1 MEIALTARGLDI
13 TDRFREYAA
22 EKAEKVAALAAK
34 AIALQIKVTR
44 HAVGR
49 GGSAGDDRVEL
60 TLVGPGPL
68 VRAEAGAADKYA
80 AFDLAYGRLLERVRE
95 GKDRRKVH
103 RGRRRPTS
111 LHEASS
117 DGFAAVGVTPASVEV
132 LRAVQTGSIPVQ
144 QDAAAEEAWS
154 PVVIRRKLFAPERMT
169 AEDALDTMELVGH
182 DFFLFID
189 AETDRPSVVYRRQG
203 WAYGVIALD
212 AEAHAVDTVSSQR
225 ARRASR

>member
-1 MEIALTARGLDI
+1 MDITLTARGLDI

-22 EKAEKVAALAAK
+22 EKAEKVEALADR

-44 HAVGR
+44 HAAGR
-49 GGSAGDDRVEL
+49 GSAGDDRVEM

-68 VRAEAGAADKYA
+68 VRAEAGAGDKYA

-103 RGRRRPTS
+103 RGRRRPVS
-111 LHEASS
+111 LQQATT
-117 DGFAAVGVTPASVEV
+117 DGFRGVGVTPASPDV
-132 LRAVQTGSIPVQ
+132 LEAVVTGSIPVQ
-144 QDAAAEEAWS
+144 EPAETEWT
-154 PVVIRRKLFAPERMT
+154 PVVIRRKLFPPATMT
-169 AEDALDTMELVGH
+169 ADDAVDHMELVGH

-189 AETDRPSVVYRRQG
+189 AETDRPSVVYRRKG

-212 AEAHAVDTVSSQR
+212 AEAAAAVPAGSQR
-225 ARRASR
+225 VRRASR

>member
-1 MEIALTARGLDI
+1 MDIAITARGLDI

-22 EKAEKVAALAAK
+22 EKSEKVAALATK
-34 AIALQIKVTR
+34 AIALDLKVTR
-44 HAVGR
+44 HAPGK
-49 GGSAGDDRVEL
+49 GSPGDDRVEL

-80 AFDLAYGRLLERVRE
+80 AFDLAIGRLLERIRQ

-111 LHEASS
+111 LHEAATG
-117 DGFAAVGVTPASVEV
+117 GFSVVDITPASVDV
-132 LRAVQTGSIPVQ
+132 LRAVATGSIPVQ
-144 QDAAAEEAWS
+144 EELEPDWS
-154 PVVIRRKLFAPERMT
+154 PVVIRRKLFPAATMT
-169 AEDALDTMELVGH
+169 AEDAVDHMELVGH

-189 AETDRPSVVYRRQG
+189 AETDRPSVVYRRKG

-212 AEAHAVDTVSSQR
+212 AEVAAPVATPQGR
-225 ARRASR
+225 RRASR

>member
-1 MEIALTARGLDI
+1 MDIALTAKGLDV
-13 TDRFREYAA
+13 TDRFREYAE
-22 EKAEKVAALAAK
+22 EKSEKIAALADR

-44 HAVGR
+44 HAAVR
-49 GGSAGDDRVEL
+49 GAGGDDRVEL

-68 VRAEAGAADKYA
+68 VRAEAAAVDKYA

-103 RGRRRPTS
+103 RGRRRPVS
-111 LHEASS
+111 LHEAATG
-117 DGFAAVGVTPASVEV
+117 GFAEVDVTPASVEV
-132 LRAVQTGSIPVQ
+132 LQAVATGSIPVQ
-144 QDAAAEEAWS
+144 EVSEPEWS
-154 PVVIRRKLFAPERMT
+154 PVVLRRKLFPAATMS
-169 AEDALDTMELVGH
+169 AEEALDHMELVGH

-189 AETDRPSVVYRRQG
+189 AETDRPSVVYRRKG

-212 AEAHAVDTVSSQR
+212 AEAGAAEPVRGQR